1 MSSKTWSVVGL
12 IAVATTL
19 IVVAGCGGG
28 TSSDTVRNAPDAAPP
43 VVKNDDAKAGAPD
56 KPKAKSGGTG
66 QPYTADMAKG
76 SIKGVVSFDG
86 KAPKMTNIAVS
97 EESCKMHHGEKGLKK
112 EDLVVSED
120 GKVANVVVY
129 ISDDMGKSY
138 NFDNYSL
145 PNAHIN
151 QLGCQYLPHVLAMM
165 TGQRLDIESSDPVGH
180 NIHGIPKSSDE
191 FNLSQT
197 SKGILPQHPKYD
209 TPELGAVIKCD
220 VHGWM
225 KALVCVFDHPF
236 FAVTNDKG
244 EYEIKLPP
252 GSYTVTTWQEI
263 GKTKVVGSEPVKV
276 TVTADK
282 AGEANF
288 TYKNK

>member
-1 MSSKTWSVVGL
+1 MSSKTGSVLGVL
-12 IAVATTL
+12 AVATTL
-19 IVVAGCGGG
+19 IIVAGCGGG
-28 TSSDTVRNAPDAAPP
+28 TNSDTVRNKPDDVP
-43 VVKNDDAKAGAPD
+43 VVAKNDGSKNSSSD
-56 KPKAKSGGTG
+56 KPTKQGGSG

-76 SIKGVVSFDG
+76 SIKGVVSFEG

-97 EESCKMHHGEKGLKK
+97 EESCKMHHGDKGLKK

-129 ISDDMGKSY
+129 VSDDMNKTY
-138 NFDNYSL
+138 NFDAFQL

-151 QLGCQYLPHVLAMM
+151 QLGCQYLPHVLGMM

-180 NIHGIPKSSDE
+180 NIHGIPTSSE
-191 FNLSQT
+191 AFNLSQT
-197 SKGILPQHPKYD
+197 SKGILPNHPKFD
-209 TPELGAVIKCD
+209 SPELGAVIKCD

-252 GSYTVTTWQEI
+252 GSYTVTSWQEI
-263 GKTKVVGSEPVKV
+263 GKTKVVGSAPVKV
-276 TVTADK
+276 TVAADK